1 MALVLDTSVL
11 VDIERKREETIKKL
25 DEISKS
31 HFLPPRITFISYFE
45 FYEGIIEKNI
55 KNKNILMV
63 FINKFMC
70 LRASSRTAEIL
81 ANLKHKYEKKGI
93 TFGLA
98 DIIIAAQVIE
108 NNATLVTKDNIFE
121 KIEELN
127 KIILK

>member
-1 MALVLDTSVL
+1 MALVLDTSIL
-11 VDIERKREETIKKL
+11 VDIERKTRETVKRLE
-25 DEISKS
+25 EISKN

-55 KNKNILMV
+55 KNKSVLMV

-81 ANLKHKYEKKGI
+81 ANLKHKYGKKGI

-98 DIIIAAQVIE
+98 DLIIAAQVIE
-108 NNATLVTKDNIFE
+108 NNATLVTKDNVFE
-121 KIEELN
+121 KIEEMD
-127 KIILK
+127 KIIV